1 MLGPW
6 VWSLLNNTT
15 GAWHMSV
22 TFLLGH
28 CLEFVKVTLQ
38 VLETSELVF
47 VLDLPWHDLRSWLH
61 IQSQLLNY
69 LLRVSFKSPV
79 KFLLRVCEDHIRG
92 TWHSAT
98 SPLHCVL
105 YALVSGESAC
115 AQLCSTVKKK
125 VLTCPLFLVDIFLCI
140 LHWKLFILLPEYYLS
155 AVVLQPLKPDCF
167 RKIQNIWFFS
177 VHNYCVCLC
186 LVCLCCDNCWM
197 CDLS

>member
-47 VLDLPWHDLRSWLH
+47 VLDLPWHDLCSWLH

-125 VLTCPLFLVDIFLCI
+125 VLTCPPFLVDIFLCI
-140 LHWKLFILLPEYYLS
+140 FALETVYFVIRILLVCCCAAAIETRLFQENPEYLI
-155 AVVLQPLKPDCF
+155 LQCP
-167 RKIQNIWFFS
+167 
-177 VHNYCVCLC
+177 
-186 LVCLCCDNCWM
+186 
-197 CDLS
+197 

>member
-15 GAWHMSV
+15 GAWHMAV

-28 CLEFVKVTLQ
+28 CWEFVKVTLH
-38 VLETSELVF
+38 VLDTSELVF

-125 VLTCPLFLVDIFLCI
+125 SLNMPPISGRHILVYFALETVYFVIKI
-140 LHWKLFILLPEYYLS
+140 LLACCCSAAIETKLFQENPEYLI
-155 AVVLQPLKPDCF
+155 LQCP
-167 RKIQNIWFFS
+167 
-177 VHNYCVCLC
+177 
-186 LVCLCCDNCWM
+186 
-197 CDLS
+197 